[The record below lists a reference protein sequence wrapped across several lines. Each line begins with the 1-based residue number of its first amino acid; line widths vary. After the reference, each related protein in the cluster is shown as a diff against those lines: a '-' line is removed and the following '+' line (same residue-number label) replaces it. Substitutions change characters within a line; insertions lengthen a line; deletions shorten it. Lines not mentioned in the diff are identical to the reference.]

1 MSAKGKGKQP
11 AACCGG
17 QAVRLQNKV
26 RDPLCGA
33 AVAPDSPHQLNH
45 QGRGHRFCGEACR
58 EDYAHA
64 LQGEAVPGVTF
75 ECVMHPELRQEL
87 PGECAMCGMALVPA
101 RKTPSGDSTR
111 GSGAG
116 VFGRLRAT
124 LGL

>member
-1 MSAKGKGKQP
+1 MSARAGGKQP

-33 AVAPDSPHQLNH
+33 AVTADSHHKLNH
-45 QGRGHRFCGEACR
+45 QGRGHRFCSEACR

-87 PGECAMCGMALVPA
+87 PGECAMCGM
-101 RKTPSGDSTR
+101 
-111 GSGAG
+111 
-116 VFGRLRAT
+116 T
-124 LGL
+124 LGPVRVKIGGRSPFGGHL